1 MVPPSGSPLLPARLI
16 RGSLGGM
23 ADLLASFWTLA
34 GDLDVTGPA
43 ASPWPFARR
52 VAAAAAAG
60 YSGFGVDTRDI
71 LGTGSPI
78 RLEPM
83 RLMLADAGL
92 VFVEVEMLT
101 GWIGPPSSAHR
112 DHRKAL
118 LDAAASLGAR
128 HVKAGA
134 GFGENTAATAQ
145 ITDSFAAVCADAATV
160 GLQVVLEL
168 LPSGPVSR
176 LDRAVR
182 IVTGAG
188 AANGGLLLDAWHADR
203 AGITP
208 AEIAAIPAGI
218 LRYVELCDG
227 RRAREGS
234 LIADT
239 TLRRMPCGTG
249 EFDLDGFIGAVARPA
264 MPDRTGWKCCRR
276 RCASSRSNESPG
288 SPPRPGRRPRPVIP
302 VAGKRWCAARRGGR
316 WWAYADH
323 ELRRHRPVR
332 MG

>member
-1 MVPPSGSPLLPARLI
+1 
-16 RGSLGGM
+16 M

-34 GDLDVTGPA
+34 GDLDVTSPA

-60 YSGFGVDTRDI
+60 YSGFGVDARDI
-71 LGTGSPI
+71 LGSGSPAG
-78 RLEPM
+78 LGPV

-101 GWIGPPSSAHR
+101 GWIGRPAAGHL

-134 GFGENTAATAQ
+134 GFGESTAGTAQ
-145 ITDSFAAVCADAATV
+145 IIDSFAGVCADAATAD
-160 GLQVVLEL
+160 LQVVLEL

-188 AANGGLLLDAWHADR
+188 ATNGGLLLDAWHADR
-203 AGITP
+203 AGIAP
-208 AEIAAIPAGI
+208 AEIAALPAGI

-227 RRAREGS
+227 RRARDGG

-249 EFDLDGFIGAVARPA
+249 EFDLDGFVGAVRAAGYAGPY
-264 MPDRTGWKCCRR
+264 GVEVLS
-276 RCASSRSNESPG
+276 AS
-288 SPPRPGRRPRPVIP
+288 
-302 VAGKRWCAARRGGR
+302 
-316 WWAYADH
+316 
-323 ELRRHRPVR
+323 LRRQPVELVAR
-332 MG
+332 LTAQAAAGVLAR